1 MQTMSGREVESTV
14 LVKAAVAL
22 RDCIDN
28 WDDPDRHQRLDEA
41 LRYNQLIW
49 SIFQSELVK
58 EDNPLPRELKEDIL
72 SLSVFIDKRIFEI
85 MAYPDP
91 QKLVAIININTNI
104 AAGLRGI
111 PLEDD
116 PAPQEETE

>member
-22 RDCIDN
+22 RECIDN
-28 WDDPDRHQRLDEA
+28 WDAPDRHQKLDEA

-49 SIFQSELVK
+49 SVFQSELLK
-58 EDNPLPRELKEDIL
+58 EDNPLPRQLKEDIL
-72 SLSVFIDKRIFEI
+72 SLSAFIDKRTFEV

-91 QKLVAIININTNI
+91 EKLVAIININTNI
-104 AAGLRGI
+104 AAGLRGV
-111 PLEDD
+111 PLD
-116 PAPQEETE
+116 EEAQQPTE